1 MTVLTVS
8 EVIRLHEKLIAK
20 TGGLGGVRDM
30 GLLESAILN
39 CSQTFDGEEL
49 YPAVTDKAAQ
59 MAFGIC
65 KNHPFL
71 DGNKRAAILSMLM
84 MLRVNGVSLCYTQK
98 ELIDLGLGIAEGT
111 VDDSGILAWINFHIE
126 ARHI

>member
-8 EVIRLHEKLIAK
+8 EVIVLHEKLIAK

-30 GLLESAILN
+30 GLLESAVLN
-39 CSQTFDGEEL
+39 CSQTFGGEEL
-49 YPAVTDKAAQ
+49 YPAIADKAVQ

-71 DGNKRAAILSMLM
+71 DGNKRTAILSMLV
-84 MLRVNGVSLCYTQK
+84 MLYINDVALCYTQK
-98 ELIDLGLGIAEGT
+98 ELIDLGLGIAEGSI
-111 VDDSGILAWINFHIE
+111 DDEGIHGWID
-126 ARHI
+126 RHKKKN